1 MRTTTIPTQTVTE
14 DISSLEE
21 VAGYQV
27 RFLVGKKDSNGNWVI
42 GQQFET
48 FLVVGADYEE
58 LNGPPTTWAPDKPTG
73 TYRNSDL
80 WHYVDL
86 QRQANS
92 QKTS

>member
-1 MRTTTIPTQTVTE
+1 MRTTTIPSVTVTE
-14 DISSLEE
+14 DINLIEE
-21 VAGYQV
+21 AAGVRV
-27 RFLVGKKDSNGNWVI
+27 RFVVGQKDSNGNWMI
-42 GQQFET
+42 NQQYEQFIIE
-48 FLVVGADYEE
+48 GSDYEE